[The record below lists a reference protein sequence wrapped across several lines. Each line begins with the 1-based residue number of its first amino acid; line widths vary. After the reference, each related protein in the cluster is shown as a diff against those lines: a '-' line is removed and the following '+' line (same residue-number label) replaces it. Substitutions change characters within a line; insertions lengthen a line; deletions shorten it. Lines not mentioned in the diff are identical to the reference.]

1 MPPLVAEKTGGDD
14 VLRRV
19 CATLGSREEM
29 LCSASENLRMS
40 DTPAFRR
47 RTIID
52 GVIPHRQAAIVAA
65 AFLREHLR
73 PADVLKCSHSTGTP
87 FDFVRSEC
95 AAS

>member
-1 MPPLVAEKTGGDD
+1 MPRPVAEKTGGDD

-19 CATLGSREEM
+19 CATLGPRVEM
-29 LCSASENLRMS
+29 FGRTSERLRLS
-40 DTPAFRR
+40 ITPAFRR
-47 RTIID
+47 RTIIE
-52 GVIPHRQAAIVAA
+52 GFIPHRQAAIVAA

-73 PADVLKCSHSTGTP
+73 PADVLQYSHGTGPP

>member
-29 LCSASENLRMS
+29 LGRASKRLRLS
-40 DTPAFRR
+40 IAPAIRR
-47 RTIID
+47 RTIIG
-52 GVIPHRQAAIVAA
+52 GVIPHRQTAVIAA

-73 PADVLKCSHSTGTP
+73 PADVVQCSHATGTP